1 MQAGATRDG
10 RGGTRGATHGA
21 HRIGRRRPRRAT
33 RRPRRIRFWSTH
45 PHPHPR
51 RRRRRPNHPTQPH
64 APADDL
70 HHRLRCAAAGRA
82 ELTPGP
88 DPGSGRSLR
97 PAGGLPPANAHL
109 PHRRRC
115 LLLPPLSTASCG
127 CSPGTNHSSRAG
139 AVPCPGDVAV
149 GRSSAARSAQFLLPR
164 GTFLLLHLHCMC
176 MNHDS
181 AGEAIQ
187 LTCTTTADR

>member
-1 MQAGATRDG
+1 MERTASAGGGRVAPHAGQGGSGSGRPTPTPTPTRDG
-10 RGGTRGATHGA
+10 GDADPTT
-21 HRIGRRRPRRAT
+21 
-33 RRPRRIRFWSTH
+33 
-45 PHPHPR
+45 
-51 RRRRRPNHPTQPH
+51 RPNHMHQLTICTT
-64 APADDL
+64 A
-70 HHRLRCAAAGRA
+70 CAAAGRA

-139 AVPCPGDVAV
+139 A
-149 GRSSAARSAQFLLPR
+149 SAAPNKVRCRSLSGRCGSRPQCCPIRAVFAR
-164 GTFLLLHLHCMC
+164 
-176 MNHDS
+176 S

>member
-1 MQAGATRDG
+1 MERTASAGGGRVAPHAGQGGSGSGRPTPTPTRDG
-10 RGGTRGATHGA
+10 GDADPTT
-21 HRIGRRRPRRAT
+21 
-33 RRPRRIRFWSTH
+33 
-45 PHPHPR
+45 
-51 RRRRRPNHPTQPH
+51 RPNHMHQLTTCTT
-64 APADDL
+64 A
-70 HHRLRCAAAGRA
+70 CTAAGRA

>member
-1 MQAGATRDG
+1 MQAGHARRPGRDPRRDTWSAPHRQAAAASRHTQAKEDPVLVEPTPTPTRDG
-10 RGGTRGATHGA
+10 GDADPTT
-21 HRIGRRRPRRAT
+21 
-33 RRPRRIRFWSTH
+33 
-45 PHPHPR
+45 
-51 RRRRRPNHPTQPH
+51 RPNHMHQLTTCTT
-64 APADDL
+64 A
-70 HHRLRCAAAGRA
+70 CTAAGRA

-149 GRSSAARSAQFLLPR
+149 GRSSAARSAQFLPDLQERQSNSPV
-164 GTFLLLHLHCMC
+164 LLLPTDNQH
-176 MNHDS
+176 
-181 AGEAIQ
+181 AP
-187 LTCTTTADR
+187 

>member
-1 MQAGATRDG
+1 MERTASAGGGRVAPHAGQGGSGSGRPTPTPTRDG
-10 RGGTRGATHGA
+10 GDADPTT
-21 HRIGRRRPRRAT
+21 
-33 RRPRRIRFWSTH
+33 
-45 PHPHPR
+45 
-51 RRRRRPNHPTQPH
+51 RPNHMHQLTTCTT
-64 APADDL
+64 A
-70 HHRLRCAAAGRA
+70 CTAAGRA

-149 GRSSAARSAQFLLPR
+149 GRSSAARSAQFLPDLQERQSNSPV
-164 GTFLLLHLHCMC
+164 LLLPTDNQH
-176 MNHDS
+176 
-181 AGEAIQ
+181 AP
-187 LTCTTTADR
+187 